1 VIVDAASFR
10 SIRSVR
16 KPSEVTFTE
25 ATLAHAQT
33 PGQRTLRLLSD
44 AGVVA
49 IVLIDRNPRF
59 LIGEQADSR
68 VRAATLQAVLAMPE
82 VARVTYLRQ
91 EIVGP
96 GWLP

>member
-1 VIVDAASFR
+1 
-10 SIRSVR
+10 
-16 KPSEVTFTE
+16 
-25 ATLAHAQT
+25 
-33 PGQRTLRLLSD
+33 
-44 AGVVA
+44 VVA